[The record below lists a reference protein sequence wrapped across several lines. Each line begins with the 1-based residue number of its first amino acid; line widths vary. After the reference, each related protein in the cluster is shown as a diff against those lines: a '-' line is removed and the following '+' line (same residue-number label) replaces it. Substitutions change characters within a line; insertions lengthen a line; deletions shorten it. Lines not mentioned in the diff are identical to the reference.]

1 MNDLWE
7 YQPGS
12 FGTAAATPTFSPGTG
27 TYSSAQTVTIS
38 DSTPGATI
46 YYSLNGAATTSS
58 TPYTGPITIGLSETI
73 NAIAVA
79 TGYGQSATGTAVYT
93 INLAPTAAPTFS
105 VPAGTYT
112 STQTVTM
119 ADTTSGASIYYTT
132 DGSTPNTSS
141 TRYSGAITVTSS
153 ETINAIAVAAGYSQ
167 STVAAATYIINFPPA
182 ASPMFSPAAGTY
194 TSTQTVTISDATS
207 GATIYF
213 TTDGSMPTTS
223 STQYNSPI
231 AVSSSETL
239 SAVAV
244 AAGYSQSTVAAAV
257 YTITP
262 PAATPTYSVA
272 AGNYTSTQSV
282 TISDATSGAT
292 IYYTT
297 NGSTPTTSSSQY
309 SGAISV
315 SSSETINAIAIASGY
330 SQSAVGTAAYVINL
344 PPAASPT
351 FTPVGGT
358 YTSTQTVS
366 ISDSTGGASIY
377 FTTDGSTPTSSST
390 KYSGAITVSSS
401 ETIKA
406 IAMASGYSSSGVAAA
421 AYTITPPAATPT
433 FSVAAGT
440 YTSTQAVTISD
451 ATSGATIY
459 YTTNGSTPTTS
470 STQYSSPITVSS
482 SETLSAIA
490 VATGYSQ
497 SAVASAA
504 FTISPPAA
512 TPTFSVAAGTYTS
525 VQTVTISD
533 ATAGAIIYYTTN
545 GTAPTTSSTVYS
557 GPITVS
563 STETLEAIA
572 TVSGY
577 TQSNTAV
584 AAYTINLPLA
594 APPTFAPGGGT
605 YTSSQTVTISDATP
619 GANIYFTTNGTTP
632 TTSSSVYSSPIAVSS
647 TGTIKAFVVA
657 SGYNPSAVST
667 VTYTITPP
675 ATAPTF
681 SPAGG
686 TYTSAQ
692 TVTISDATP
701 GASIYY
707 TRNGSAPTTS
717 SALYTG
723 AIIVNASETINAMA
737 VAAGYSQ
744 SLVGTAAYTISL
756 PAPTFQLSVNPTTLT
771 IVAGHSGN
779 ATFTVTPQN
788 GFNSPV
794 NFACSGL
801 PSESSC
807 SFNPAPV
814 TPNGAPVTSTLTI
827 TTTASNAATL
837 QMPASHVSSPVYA
850 ILLPSFGVLV
860 VVSARRRRLL
870 RDVRFFTLL
879 GLMALSFGLV
889 ACGVGNHIVALDL
902 GTPAGSYT
910 ISVSATS
917 SSGGGA
923 SNGPATLAVTVSH

>member
-1 MNDLWE
+1 M
-7 YQPGS
+7 
-12 FGTAAATPTFSPGTG
+12 
-27 TYSSAQTVTIS
+27 
-38 DSTPGATI
+38 
-46 YYSLNGAATTSS
+46 
-58 TPYTGPITIGLSETI
+58 
-73 NAIAVA
+73 
-79 TGYGQSATGTAVYT
+79 
-93 INLAPTAAPTFS
+93 
-105 VPAGTYT
+105 
-112 STQTVTM
+112 
-119 ADTTSGASIYYTT
+119 
-132 DGSTPNTSS
+132 
-141 TRYSGAITVTSS
+141 
-153 ETINAIAVAAGYSQ
+153 
-167 STVAAATYIINFPPA
+167 
-182 ASPMFSPAAGTY
+182 
-194 TSTQTVTISDATS
+194 
-207 GATIYF
+207 
-213 TTDGSMPTTS
+213 
-223 STQYNSPI
+223 
-231 AVSSSETL
+231 
-239 SAVAV
+239 
-244 AAGYSQSTVAAAV
+244 
-257 YTITP
+257 
-262 PAATPTYSVA
+262 
-272 AGNYTSTQSV
+272 
-282 TISDATSGAT
+282 
-292 IYYTT
+292 
-297 NGSTPTTSSSQY
+297 
-309 SGAISV
+309 
-315 SSSETINAIAIASGY
+315 
-330 SQSAVGTAAYVINL
+330 
-344 PPAASPT
+344 
-351 FTPVGGT
+351 
-358 YTSTQTVS
+358 
-366 ISDSTGGASIY
+366 
-377 FTTDGSTPTSSST
+377 
-390 KYSGAITVSSS
+390 
-401 ETIKA
+401 
-406 IAMASGYSSSGVAAA
+406 
-421 AYTITPPAATPT
+421 
-433 FSVAAGT
+433 
-440 YTSTQAVTISD
+440 
-451 ATSGATIY
+451 
-459 YTTNGSTPTTS
+459 
-470 STQYSSPITVSS
+470 
-482 SETLSAIA
+482 
-490 VATGYSQ
+490 
-497 SAVASAA
+497 
-504 FTISPPAA
+504 
-512 TPTFSVAAGTYTS
+512 
-525 VQTVTISD
+525 
-533 ATAGAIIYYTTN
+533 
-545 GTAPTTSSTVYS
+545 
-557 GPITVS
+557 
-563 STETLEAIA
+563 
-572 TVSGY
+572 
-577 TQSNTAV
+577 
-584 AAYTINLPLA
+584 
-594 APPTFAPGGGT
+594 
-605 YTSSQTVTISDATP
+605 TISDATP